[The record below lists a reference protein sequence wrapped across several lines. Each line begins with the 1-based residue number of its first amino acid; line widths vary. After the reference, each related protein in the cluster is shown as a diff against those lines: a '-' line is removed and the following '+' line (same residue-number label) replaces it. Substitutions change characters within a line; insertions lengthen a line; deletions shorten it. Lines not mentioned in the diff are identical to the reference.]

1 MDFQLIATATFGL
14 EALVAKELKVLGYED
29 LVTENGRVKFSGDE
43 MDIAIANTY
52 LRCADRVQINLGEFE
67 ATTFEEL
74 YQGVLALPWGELM
87 PPDAFMHVNGKSVK
101 SQLHSVPD
109 CQSITKKAIVSAM
122 ALKYPGVTFKE
133 DGPTYK
139 IEVAL
144 LKDHV
149 TMTVDTT
156 GAGLHKRGY
165 RKDSGA
171 APLKET
177 LAAAIVMLSGW
188 KGEVPLYD
196 PFCGSGTILI
206 EAAMI
211 ARGMAPGIY
220 RKFACEAWPNFIEED
235 PFSMVRQ
242 GARSAVDHEKKL
254 EIFGYDKDTW
264 VLSTAKANSKKA
276 NVFRD
281 IQFTERDARAFKEN
295 YAPATIITNPP
306 YGERLDEELIAQNL
320 SGTLGDIYRNYPKL
334 SVNVFTALKDFEK
347 YFGKRSDKNRKLY
360 NGRLLCYLYQYYRQ
374 IEDKPL
380 KLKAEPTQDAPEQA
394 TGTDQ

>member
-1 MDFQLIATATFGL
+1 MDYQLIATATFGL

-29 LVTENGRVKFSGDE
+29 LETENGRVKFSGDE

-52 LRCADRVQINLGEFE
+52 LRCADRVQINMGEFE

-74 YQGVLALPWGELM
+74 FQGVLALPWGDLM
-87 PPDAFMHVNGKSVK
+87 PANAVMHVNGKSVK

-122 ALKYPGVTFKE
+122 ARTYPGTEFKE
-133 DGPTYK
+133 DGPLYK
-139 IEVAL
+139 IEVAI

-188 KGEVPLYD
+188 KGDVPLYD

-206 EAAMI
+206 EAAMM
-211 ARGMAPGIY
+211 ARGIPAGL
-220 RKFACEAWPNFIEED
+220 RRTFTCEAWPNFIEED
-235 PFSMVRQ
+235 PFAMVRK
-242 GARSAVDHEKKL
+242 GANAAVDHEKRL
-254 EIFGYDKDTW
+254 QIFGYDKDTW
-264 VLSTAKANSKKA
+264 VLSTAKANAKKA
-276 NVFRD
+276 NVYRD
-281 IQFTERDARAFKEN
+281 ILFQERDVREFKEN

-306 YGERLDEELIAQNL
+306 YGERLDEEKIAQQL
-320 SGTLGDIYRNYPKL
+320 SKTLGDIHRTYPKL
-334 SVNVFTALKDFEK
+334 DLNVFTALSDFER
-347 YFGKRSDKNRKLY
+347 YFGQKPDKNRKLY
-360 NGRLLCYLYQYYRQ
+360 NGRLLCYLYQYFRTPD
-374 IEDKPL
+374 EKPA
-380 KLKAEPTQDAPEQA
+380 KTKEPVAQERDQSNQPQDQ
-394 TGTDQ
+394 

>member
-1 MDFQLIATATFGL
+1 MDYNLIATATFGL
-14 EALVAKELKVLGYED
+14 EALVAKELKKLGYED

-43 MDIAIANTY
+43 MDVAIANTY
-52 LRCADRVQINLGEFE
+52 LRCADRVQINMGEFD
-67 ATTFEEL
+67 ATSFEEL

-122 ALKYPGVTFKE
+122 AKQYPDTEFKE
-133 DGPTYK
+133 DGPIYK
-139 IEVAL
+139 IEVAI

-156 GAGLHKRGY
+156 GPGLHKRGY

-177 LAAAIVMLSGW
+177 LAAAIVLLSGW
-188 KGEVPLYD
+188 TGEVPLYD

-211 ARGMAPGIY
+211 ARGIAPGLY
-220 RKFACEAWPNFIEED
+220 RTFACEAWPNFIEED
-235 PFSMVRQ
+235 PFTMVRQ
-242 GARSAVDHEKKL
+242 GARSAVDHAKKL
-254 EIFGYDKDTW
+254 AMFGYDKDTW
-264 VLSTAKANSKKA
+264 VLSTAKANAKKA

-281 IQFTERDARAFKEN
+281 IQFSERDARAFKEN
-295 YAPATIITNPP
+295 YAAAAIITNPP
-306 YGERLDEELIAQNL
+306 YGERLDEEIVAQKL
-320 SGTLGDIYRNYPKL
+320 SKTLGDIYRSYPKL
-334 SVNVFTALKDFEK
+334 DVNVFTSLKDFER
-347 YFGKRSDKNRKLY
+347 YFGQAADKNRKLY
-360 NGRLLCYLYQYYRQ
+360 NGRLLCYLYQYFRKV
-374 IEDKPL
+374 EEKPAG
-380 KLKAEPTQDAPEQA
+380 KPAAEPEEVSGDV
-394 TGTDQ
+394 

>member
-29 LVTENGRVKFSGDE
+29 LETENGRVKFSGDE
-43 MDIAIANTY
+43 MDVAIANTY
-52 LRCADRVQINLGEFE
+52 LRCADRVQINMGEFD

-74 YQGVLALPWGELM
+74 FQGVLALPWEELM

-122 ALKYPGVTFKE
+122 SRKYPGVKFKE

-149 TMTVDTT
+149 TMTIDTT
-156 GAGLHKRGY
+156 GVGLHKRGY

-188 KGEVPLYD
+188 RGEVPLYD

-220 RKFACEAWPNFIEED
+220 RKFTCESWPNFIEED
-235 PFSMVRQ
+235 PFAMVRQ
-242 GARSAVDHEKKL
+242 GARSAVDHDKKL
-254 EIFGYDKDTW
+254 AIFGYDKDTW
-264 VLSTAKANSKKA
+264 VLNTAKANSKKA

-281 IQFTERDARAFKEN
+281 IQFGERDAREFEEN

-306 YGERLDEELIAQNL
+306 YGERLDEEIIAQEL
-320 SGTLGDIYRNYPKL
+320 SKVLGDIYKKYPKL
-334 SVNVFTALKDFEK
+334 DLNVFTALKDFER
-347 YFGKRSDKNRKLY
+347 YFGKKSDKNRKLY
-360 NGRLLCYLYQYYRQ
+360 NGRLLCYLYQYYRTP
-374 IEDKPL
+374 DPKPA
-380 KLKAEPTQDAPEQA
+380 KVKTAETETPADL
-394 TGTDQ
+394 